1 MVRREKAK
9 RLSPKKAEADYKE
22 PREMSSL
29 STDRYVALADKAL
42 AMWNRKRK
50 KARRT

>member
-9 RLSPKKAEADYKE
+9 RLSSKKAEADE
-22 PREMSSL
+22 TPSL

-42 AMWNRKRK
+42 AMWSRKRK
-50 KARRT
+50 KAKRT